1 MHAYCQ
7 IILKSNT
14 LTPHLFTLFAMLIW
28 GISYI
33 WSKQVFVFLQ
43 PATTVWFRLI
53 VSVPFLAI
61 IIKLRGKSFRFQ
73 KAHWPLLLGVS
84 FFNPFLYFIGESF
97 GLNLVSPTLSAVI
110 IATIPVFTPILAF
123 IFLRERIKAINILGL
138 FISFAGILIMLI
150 DRETGITA
158 PLTGLMFLFLAVFSA
173 IIYGVLLKKLTK
185 SYGPIQIV
193 FIQNLIGIFYFIPVV
208 FGLEHGG
215 FDLLDFNA
223 SWLVPLVLL
232 GVFASSLAFV
242 MFTYGVEK
250 LGIAYAN
257 SYTNTIPV
265 FTAFFSFMLWGE
277 SLTFD
282 KMLGILLVIA
292 GVFLSQRVKFKIK
305 KSL

>member
-1 MHAYCQ
+1 MHTISTKVNQ
-7 IILKSNT
+7 NKLK
-14 LTPHLFTLFAMLIW
+14 PHLFTLIAMLIW

-33 WSKQVFVFLQ
+33 WSKQVFEFLQ

-53 VSVPFLAI
+53 ISVPFLAI

-97 GLNLVSPTLSAVI
+97 GLNLVSPTISAAI
-110 IATIPVFTPILAF
+110 IATIPVFTPVFAF
-123 IFLRERIKAINILGL
+123 LLLRERIKVINILGL
-138 FISFAGILIMLI
+138 FISFAGVLIMLI
-150 DRETGITA
+150 ERKSGITVSLA
-158 PLTGLMFLFLAVFSA
+158 GLAFLFMAVVAA
-173 IIYGVLLKKLTK
+173 IIYGVLLKKLTF

-193 FIQNLIGIFYFIPVV
+193 FIQNLIGIFYFVPVV
-208 FGLEHGG
+208 FGLESASLSTIEYSTEWVIP
-215 FDLLDFNA
+215 LL
-223 SWLVPLVLL
+223 LL

-242 MFTYGVEK
+242 TFTYGVEK

-265 FTAFFSFMLWGE
+265 FTAFFSFLLWGE

-282 KMLGILLVIA
+282 KILGILLVAA
-292 GVFLSQRVKFKIK
+292 GVLLSQRVKFRVIK
-305 KSL
+305 T

>member
-1 MHAYCQ
+1 
-7 IILKSNT
+7 LKPHS
-14 LTPHLFTLFAMLIW
+14 LAPHLFTLFAMLIW

-33 WSKQVFVFLQ
+33 WSKQVFVFIQ

-53 VSVPFLAI
+53 ISVPFLAI
-61 IIKLRGKSFRFQ
+61 IIKLRGKSFHFQ
-73 KAHWPLLLGVS
+73 KAHWPLLFGVS
-84 FFNPFLYFIGESF
+84 FFNPFLYFIGESY
-97 GLNLVSPTLSAVI
+97 GLDLVSPTISAVI
-110 IATIPVFTPILAF
+110 VATIPVFTPIFAF
-123 IFLRERIKAINILGL
+123 TFLGERIKAINILGL
-138 FISFAGILIMLI
+138 FISFVGVLIMLI
-150 DRETGITA
+150 DLDSGITA
-158 PLTGLMFLFLAVFSA
+158 SLKGIMFLFLAVFSA

-185 SYGPIQIV
+185 NYGPIQIV

-208 FGLEHGG
+208 FGLEHAG
-215 FDLLDFNA
+215 FDTLDFNA

-257 SYTNTIPV
+257 SYTNTITV
-265 FTAFFSFMLWGE
+265 FTAFFSFILWGE

-282 KMLGILLVIA
+282 KVLGILLVIA
-292 GVFLSQRVKFKIK
+292 GVFLSQRFRIKIE